1 MLEKKV
7 RFLLTEHHAQHF
19 PDGKGKNGEDLVSK
33 DLTEEGV
40 LHPQIWQDPTGTA
53 PSIRN
58 STDQVSLKENCEF
71 LARMS
76 PIESIKMEGDKTR
89 ILAVYQSAAERYF
102 KVSIYY
108 LLVLGFFFLPSIQYP
123 AQWDPE
129 CYSVFLGITVLQT
142 AYASSEKGT
151 EWLQTTIIKV
161 YSHLHE
167 KKEVLQFVRWR
178 TFVLHSLFL
187 VAINVSWQCCYNGK
201 SWLNP
206 VLGAHKLRQKLWR
219 LKHA

>member
-108 LLVLGFFFLPSIQYP
+108 LLVLGFFFTFYTVSSTMRSRTLFSVSRYYCITNSICIFRKGHRMAANYDHQSLQPSPWEKRGSSVCQMKDICVTLLIP
-123 AQWDPE
+123 CGNKCFLAMLLQWQI
-129 CYSVFLGITVLQT
+129 LT
-142 AYASSEKGT
+142 
-151 EWLQTTIIKV
+151 
-161 YSHLHE
+161 
-167 KKEVLQFVRWR
+167 
-178 TFVLHSLFL
+178 
-187 VAINVSWQCCYNGK
+187 
-201 SWLNP
+201 
-206 VLGAHKLRQKLWR
+206 
-219 LKHA
+219 